1 LREFLKPAHVFYMR
15 KVYRKQFDGSW
26 AWEDFDNTPS
36 TAVAPAVH
44 QDTLKQPIRDLVTG
58 KMHDS
63 TSAYL
68 REVRSRGDE
77 VVGNDLMSRRPQQLK
92 EHITESMVMDR
103 IERAES
109 IQADPAKF
117 RARQNENLERL
128 ERRKKLLGLND

>member
-1 LREFLKPAHVFYMR
+1 MR

-26 AWEDFDNTPS
+26 DWEVFDDTPK
-36 TAVAPAVH
+36 TAAAPAVH

-63 TSAYL
+63 QSAYL

-103 IERAES
+103 ISRAEAIHS
-109 IQADPAKF
+109 DPAKF
-117 RARQNENLERL
+117 RARQNENFERL